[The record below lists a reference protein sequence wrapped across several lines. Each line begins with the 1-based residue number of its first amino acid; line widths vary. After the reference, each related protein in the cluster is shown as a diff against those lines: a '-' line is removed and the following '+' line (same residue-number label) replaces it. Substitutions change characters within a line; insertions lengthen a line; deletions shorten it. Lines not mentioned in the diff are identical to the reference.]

1 MTARTD
7 RNNRVGLLLLGL
19 LLLLAGAAAIA
30 TGLGLFGSRVADQ
43 PVVTSSITNFLS
55 DYGVWVAIALI
66 IIGVILALIGLRWL
80 VSQLRVER
88 LGEIQLEPDHSRGV
102 TTMSPRV
109 LTDALCA
116 EVQGIRGVDSASA
129 HMGRHP
135 DDPELNLTVGVNKG
149 ADVAAVRREV
159 EGTALAHAREALGR
173 DRLRTILKVEASS
186 SSDDARQLR

>member
-1 MTARTD
+1 VTARTD

-30 TGLGLFGSRVADQ
+30 TGLGLFGSSVADQ
-43 PVVTSSITNFLS
+43 PVVTSTTTNFLS

-66 IIGVILALIGLRWL
+66 ILGVILALIGLRWL
-80 VSQLRVER
+80 ISQLRVER
-88 LGEIQLEPDHSRGV
+88 LGEMHLERDRSHGV
-102 TTMSPRV
+102 TRMSPRV

-116 EVQGIRGVDSASA
+116 EVQQIRGVESASA

-135 DDPELNLTVGVNKG
+135 DDPELNLTVGVSNS

-173 DRLRTILKVEASS
+173 DRLRTILKLEASS
-186 SSDDARQLR
+186 KSESRQLG